1 MNQEE
6 TFLLG
11 SIAKLHGYK
20 GEVSLFMDV
29 TNPQEYADLDFLLL
43 DVNGTL
49 TPFFIEQKK
58 FKNKGMVALK
68 FQGIDNE
75 DEAKKLVKKKAYL
88 PISKLKELDEDR
100 FYDHEVVGYQVEDA
114 FKGNIGVIQQVID
127 LPSNPLLQVDYNGK
141 EILIPIFDGLVQKVN
156 RKKKILSITAPEGL
170 IDLYL
175 G

>member
-49 TPFFIEQKK
+49 TPFFIEHKK

-68 FQGIDNE
+68 FQGVDTE
-75 DEAKKLVKKKAYL
+75 DDAKKLVKKKAYL

-114 FKGNIGVIQQVID
+114 VKGNIGIIQQVID
-127 LPSNPLLQVDYNGK
+127 LPSNPLLQIDYDGK

-170 IDLYL
+170 IDLYI